1 VSSDPKTLLTEKEY
15 FAIERRAEFRR
26 EFHGGE
32 MFAMVGTSRRQNRIV
47 TNLVTALDNQLRA
60 SPRSVYSN
68 DMRVRVTSTGL
79 FTYPDVVVTCGRKRS
94 PTMNRIPCSIHW

>member
-15 FAIERRAEFRR
+15 FAIERRAEFRS
-26 EFHGGE
+26 ECHGGE

-60 SPRSVYSN
+60 SPRNVYSN
-68 DMRVRVTSTGL
+68 D
-79 FTYPDVVVTCGRKRS
+79 CG
-94 PTMNRIPCSIHW
+94 